1 MFALA
6 GPGLERGGAAVPAPA
21 ADGVVGG
28 ASRKGTLPGDGDRV
42 DKQVKPTACSHRG
55 GDGTRR
61 WASRWATCVQVRES
75 SAPSMPLPGSLSH
88 KRGPGARRAAGS
100 ANPMGRGQ
108 GRAACPPASPPPP
121 AGPAWLRGLWRARA
135 WEQSPS
141 APRRGWGDGAAGD
154 SRSKAPS
161 AEGETETERGA
172 YRKPTCHPLSVLWAA
187 QARTL
192 GTQQHPPPGPWPG
205 VLFQH
210 MGPSH
215 APETPR
221 PSRLEPSS

>member
-1 MFALA
+1 MQVGKQTGTLRVC
-6 GPGLERGGAAVPAPA
+6 RGVLCTLHAS
-21 ADGVVGG
+21 
-28 ASRKGTLPGDGDRV
+28 SRKPESQEGP
-42 DKQVKPTACSHRG
+42 RG
-55 GDGTRR
+55 QES
-61 WASRWATCVQVRES
+61 SRERES
-75 SAPSMPLPGSLSH
+75 HG
-88 KRGPGARRAAGS
+88 KGT
-100 ANPMGRGQ
+100 GQ
-108 GRAACPPASPPPP
+108 GRLPASLPPP

-161 AEGETETERGA
+161 AEGETETQRGA
-172 YRKPTCHPLSVLWAA
+172 YRKPTCHPLRVLWAA

-210 MGPSH
+210 IGPSH

-221 PSRLEPSS
+221 PPRLEPSS